1 MILVTGATGFLGR
14 HIVAALAASARA
26 EARAARPGSEA
37 QPSDLERRAD
47 ASARTMTV
55 RALVRQPVRGLAA
68 EQVVGDVLDPASLA
82 AAARGARAVI
92 HAAGLVSRDPA
103 DAGRLMRL
111 HVDGTRNVLQAAADA
126 ARIVVVSSSG
136 TIAVSNDPDRVATEE
151 SPYATDVVRG
161 WPYYL
166 SKIYQEQI
174 AREDPRVVV
183 VLPSLLLG
191 PGDERGS
198 STDDV
203 LRFLRGKVPFVPS
216 GGLSLVD
223 VRDAAAATAAAVTRG
238 RLGERY
244 LLGGPNWTFATF
256 LGRLER
262 LAKVPGPRLK
272 LPDRLARAGTALWGK
287 LSERGGAER
296 VAVEMGQKFWYVD
309 SAKAERD
316 LGFVARDPQ
325 ETLIDTIR
333 YLRAHFL
340 GTYAQGSP

>member
-14 HIVAALAASARA
+14 HVVAALA
-26 EARAARPGSEA
+26 G
-37 QPSDLERRAD
+37 QP
-47 ASARTMTV
+47 V
-55 RALVRQPVRGLAA
+55 RVLVRQPARGLDA

-103 DAGRLMRL
+103 DAARLMRV

-126 ARIVVVSSSG
+126 ERIIVVSSSG
-136 TIAVSNDPDRVATEE
+136 TTAVSDDPERIATEA
-151 SPYATDVVRG
+151 SPYATELVRG

-203 LRFLRGKVPFVPS
+203 LRFLRRKVPFVPT
-216 GGLSLVD
+216 GGLSFVD
-223 VRDAAAATAAAVTRG
+223 VRDAAAATVAAVTRA
-238 RLGERY
+238 RPGERY

-262 LAKVPGPRLK
+262 LAKVNGPRLK
-272 LPDRLARAGTALWGK
+272 LPERLARAGTAAWGK
-287 LSERGGAER
+287 LSDRGGAER
-296 VAVEMGQKFWYVD
+296 VAVEMGQRFWYVD
-309 SAKAERD
+309 SAKAERE
-316 LGFVARDPQ
+316 LGFVSRDPQ
-325 ETLIDTIR
+325 DTLLDTIR

-340 GTYAQGSP
+340 GMLEGAAQR